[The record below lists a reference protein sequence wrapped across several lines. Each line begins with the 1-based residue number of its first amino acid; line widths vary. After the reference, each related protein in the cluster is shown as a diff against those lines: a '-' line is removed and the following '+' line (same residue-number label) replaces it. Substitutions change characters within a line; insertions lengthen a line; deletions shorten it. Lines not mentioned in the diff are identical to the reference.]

1 MSKKSKRKTSLKS
14 AILLLLLMAILLVT
28 SSYAWFTANQ
38 TVTISSL
45 QVNVKASNGLQI
57 STDGKTWKSIIT
69 QEDIK
74 AGYAGN
80 TNNIPTEMAPVST
93 IGTVTDGKLDMY
105 YGSVTTNPA
114 GDFIL
119 TAEKDV
125 DKDADK
131 KGHYI
136 VFDVFLKVDAAT
148 DVYMTEESK
157 VEYAGANTQ
166 GLENAARV
174 GFVIEGNT
182 AATSGIDT
190 ITGLSLATGTAKIW
204 EPNYDTHSDLAIT
217 NAKTNYDLTITS
229 PNPDALT
236 YYGVKAP
243 IAAGD
248 NIAIKQVG
256 TPSVDHFSAVTP
268 AIKTINGSTS
278 RPKFDTL
285 AAGITKVRIY
295 MWVEGQDVDCENGA
309 SGTDIKYTVQFST
322 KQTV

>member
-74 AGYAGN
+74 AGYSGH
-80 TNNIPTEMAPVST
+80 TNNIPTAMVPVST

-105 YGSVTTNPA
+105 YGSVVTNTA

-119 TAEKDV
+119 TAEKD
-125 DKDADK
+125 ADD

-148 DVYMTEESK
+148 DVYMTEGSK
-157 VEYAGANTQ
+157 VEYAGDTTQ

-174 GFVIEGNT
+174 GFIIEGST
-182 AATSGIDT
+182 AATSGIST
-190 ITGLSLATGTAKIW
+190 ITGLSLTSGTAKIW
-204 EPNYDTHSDLAIT
+204 EPNYDTHTALAIT
-217 NAKTNYDLTITS
+217 NAETNYGLTGLKATGA
-229 PNPDALT
+229 DALS
-236 YYGVKAP
+236 YYGVKAA
-243 IAAGD
+243 ITETD
-248 NIAIKQVG
+248 NIAVKQTA
-256 TPSVDHFSAVTP
+256 TPSVNFFSTVDP
-268 AIKTINGSTS
+268 VLKTVNGSTT
-278 RPKFDTL
+278 RQKFENL
-285 AAGITKVRIY
+285 PAGITKVRIY

-322 KQTV
+322 KKDA

>member
-93 IGTVTDGKLDMY
+93 TGTVTNGNLDMY
-105 YGSVTTNPA
+105 YGSVVTNTA

-119 TAEKDV
+119 TAEKD
-125 DKDADK
+125 ADN

-136 VFDVFLKVDAAT
+136 VFDVFLKVDAVT

-174 GFVIEGNT
+174 GFIIEGNT
-182 AATSGIDT
+182 AATSGINT

-248 NIAIKQVG
+248 NIPIKQVG

-268 AIKTINGSTS
+268 AIKTINGSTL
-278 RPKFDTL
+278 RPKFENL

-322 KQTV
+322 KETA

>member
-119 TAEKDV
+119 TAEKD
-125 DKDADK
+125 ADD

-157 VEYAGANTQ
+157 VEYAGTNTQ

-182 AATSGIDT
+182 AATSGITT

-217 NAKTNYDLTITS
+217 NAETNYGLTGLKATGE
-229 PNPDALT
+229 NALT
-236 YYGVKAP
+236 YYGVKAA
-243 IAAGD
+243 ITAA
-248 NIAIKQVG
+248 NNVAIKQVG
-256 TPSVDHFSAVTP
+256 TPAEDYFSAVDP
-268 AIKTINGSTS
+268 VLKTVNGSTA

>member
-74 AGYAGN
+74 AGYAGH

-93 IGTVTDGKLDMY
+93 TGTVTNGNLDMY
-105 YGSVTTNPA
+105 YGSVVTNTA

-119 TAEKDV
+119 TAEKD
-125 DKDADK
+125 ADD

-174 GFVIEGNT
+174 GFIIEGNT
-182 AATSGIDT
+182 AATSGINT
-190 ITGLSLATGTAKIW
+190 ITGLSLDDGTAKIW
-204 EPNYDTHSDLAIT
+204 EPNYDTHSALAIT

-229 PNPDALT
+229 PNAEALT

-243 IAAGD
+243 IVAGD
-248 NIAIKQVG
+248 NIPIKQVG
-256 TPSVDHFSAVTP
+256 TPSVDYFSAVTP
-268 AIKTINGSTS
+268 AIKTVNGSTL
-278 RPKFDTL
+278 RPKFDKL
-285 AAGITKVRIY
+285 ESGITKVRIY

-322 KQTV
+322 KETA